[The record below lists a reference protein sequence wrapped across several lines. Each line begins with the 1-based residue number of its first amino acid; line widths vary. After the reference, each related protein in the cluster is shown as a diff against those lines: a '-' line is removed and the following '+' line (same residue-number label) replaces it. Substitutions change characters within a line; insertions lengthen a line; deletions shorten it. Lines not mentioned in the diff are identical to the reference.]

1 MLMNGFQGSI
11 EGTELPALTDP
22 ATAADIQSGKQAVS
36 QDGVKLTGT
45 LPLLDEYTSGGTPTV
60 VGSGSLRRLQIGC
73 RARSDMILRY
83 RTPIDVNTL
92 LTNLGD
98 AAASEV
104 LSGKTFT
111 STAGLKVSGA
121 MPDQG
126 AKTAA
131 LNAGGSYT
139 IPAGYHNGSGKVTAN
154 SLASQT
160 PATAAAADLR
170 SGKTAWVNGAKITGT
185 AWTLQGDPPA
195 LGVLYRLPSLTVRF
209 RGLCAWPA
217 QEGVC
222 CTEAE
227 LSDYGTLY
235 VPAGYVF
242 ELTRVNP
249 SGGDPKLACGAA
261 AVSVDENGEGV
272 YRAAGAFQINVAGG

>member
-11 EGTELPALTDP
+11 EAMELPALTDP

-60 VGSGSLRRLQIGC
+60 VGSGSLTRLQIGC

-83 RTPIDVNTL
+83 MTPIAVNTL

-111 STAGLKVSGA
+111 STAGR
-121 MPDQG
+121 
-126 AKTAA
+126 
-131 LNAGGSYT
+131 
-139 IPAGYHNGSGKVTAN
+139 KVTGTHQCPTLE
-154 SLASQT
+154 SMTSD
-160 PATAAAADLR
+160 ATAAAADLK
-170 SGKTAWVNGAKITGT
+170 SGKTAWVNGTKITGT
-185 AWTLQGDPPA
+185 AWTLQGDPPTLA
-195 LGVLYRLPSLTVRF
+195 VLYRLPSLTVRF

-235 VPAGYVF
+235 VPEGYVF
-242 ELTRVNP
+242 ELTRVSP
-249 SGGDPKLACGAA
+249 ASGGPMLACGAA
-261 AVSVDENGEGV
+261 AVSVDENGVGV
-272 YRAAGAFQINVAGG
+272 YRAAGVFQITEAGG